1 MMISTRTAARTTG
14 LGLPVR
20 SRQAGQAAVEYL
32 VGTVFFVL
40 AVAFVADPS
49 LFGVNV
55 DLLAAIKNYFKA
67 FAYAISVPAT

>member
-1 MMISTRTAARTTG
+1 MKTIMQA
-14 LGLPVR
+14 
-20 SRQAGQAAVEYL
+20 SRQRRLIGSSRQRGQAAVEYL

-55 DLLAAIKNYFKA
+55 NLLAAIKDAFKA
-67 FAYAISVPAT
+67 FAYAVSVAAT

>member
-1 MMISTRTAARTTG
+1 MRPPSIGAGPRFPR
-14 LGLPVR
+14 R
-20 SRQAGQAAVEYL
+20 IRQSGQAVVEYV

-55 DLLAAIKNYFKA
+55 DVLAAIKAYFKA
-67 FAYAISVPAT
+67 FSYAISVAAT